1 MNKNDI
7 EQKRHTLAHLLAA
20 AVLKD
25 YPHAKLTIGPAVDNG
40 FYYDIDFSEGN
51 APGDGDLKKIQKTM
65 RKTLGSWKE
74 FTHKKVSAEEAREV
88 FAGNQFKIEMI
99 NELEEKGEE
108 ITLYTVGDF
117 TDLCRGGHVEN
128 PANEIDAKAFEL
140 SKIAGAYWRG
150 SEKNPMLTRI
160 YGLAFDTPEE
170 LSEYKIKMEEARQR
184 DHRLLAEKFDLFMV
198 SDEVGKGLP
207 LYLPNGAYIRRK
219 LEDFMYEK
227 ELEYGY
233 KNVYTPILTHER
245 LYQQSG
251 HLDHYRGDMYNPIE
265 IEGEPYFLRPM
276 NCPHH
281 HQIFK
286 HKPFS
291 YRNLPYRLSEFGLVH
306 RFERSGV
313 LTGLIRARCF
323 TQNDAHIYCAEKDLK
338 SELISVLN
346 LFRDVYDNTFNLTDY
361 WFRLSLPDFS
371 NTEKFG
377 DIENREMW
385 DNAAEIARQAMKEHG
400 AEYTEEEG
408 EAAFYGPKI
417 DMQIRNVNGKEDTIA
432 TIQIDFYS
440 SGKFDLNFINEK
452 GEKEAPV
459 IVHRAIMGS
468 FDRFFAFLTEHY
480 KAAFPVW
487 LSPVQALIAPV
498 AEVHNDYARVVLA
511 ELQKAGIQVELDD
524 SNDNFG
530 KKIRNAKGMNIP
542 YVLIIGDKEVEANS
556 VSIDSRDE
564 GQLDAISVEDLVKK
578 IKGDIESKKNPEDNK

>member
-1 MNKNDI
+1 MNKNNI
-7 EQKRHTLAHLLAA
+7 EKKRHTLAHLLAD
-20 AVLKD
+20 AVLKN

-40 FYYDIDFSEGN
+40 FYYDIDFREGE
-51 APGDGDLKKIQKTM
+51 APRDADLKNLQKTM

-74 FTHKKVSAEEAREV
+74 FTHKEISPEEAREL
-88 FAGNQFKIEMI
+88 FKGNKFKIEMI
-99 NELEEKGEE
+99 DELEEKKEK
-108 ITLYTVGDF
+108 ITLYTIGDF

-128 PANEIDAKAFEL
+128 PAQEIDAKSFEL
-140 SKIAGAYWRG
+140 DKIAGAYWRG
-150 SEKNPMLTRI
+150 NEKNPMLTRI

-170 LSEYKIKMEEARQR
+170 LAEYKKKMEEAKQR
-184 DHRLLAEKFDLFMV
+184 DHRLLAEKFDLFMI
-198 SDEVGKGLP
+198 SEDVGKGLP

-219 LEDFMYEK
+219 LEDFMYQK

-251 HLDHYRGDMYNPIE
+251 HLDHYRDDMYNPIE
-265 IEGEPYFLRPM
+265 IEGDPYYLRPM

-286 HKPFS
+286 HRPHS
-291 YRNLPYRLSEFGLVH
+291 YRDLPLRLSEFGLVH

-323 TQNDAHIYCAEKDLK
+323 TQNDAHIYCAKNDLK
-338 SELISVLN
+338 AELMKVLELFSE
-346 LFRDVYDNTFNLTDY
+346 VYDKTFNLTDY

-377 DIENREMW
+377 DIENRDMW
-385 DNAAEIARQAMKEHG
+385 DSASAIARQALDEYG
-400 AEYTEEEG
+400 AEYVEGQG

-452 GEKEAPV
+452 GEKEQPV

-487 LSPVQALIAPV
+487 LSPIQAIITPV
-498 AEVHNDYARVVLA
+498 AEVHNDYAREVLN
-511 ELQKAGIQVELDD
+511 ELQKSGIQAELDD

-530 KKIRNAKGMNIP
+530 KKIRNAKALNVP
-542 YVLIIGDKEVEANS
+542 YVLVIGDKEVEAKS

-564 GQLDAISVEDLVKK
+564 GKLENAMPVDDFIEKVKV
-578 IKGDIESKKNPEDNK
+578 DIEGRV

>member
-7 EQKRHTLAHLLAA
+7 EKKRHTLAHLLAA
-20 AVLKD
+20 AILKD
-25 YPHAKLTIGPAVDNG
+25 YPNAKLTIGPAVDNG
-40 FYYDIDFSEGN
+40 FYYDIDFKEGG
-51 APGDGDLKKIQKTM
+51 APGDADLKKIQKTM

-74 FTHKKVSAEEAREV
+74 FTHKQVSAEEAREV
-88 FAGNQFKIEMI
+88 FKGNEFKIELI
-99 NELEEKGEE
+99 DELEEKGEK

-128 PANEIDAKAFEL
+128 PAEEIDAKAFEL
-140 SKIAGAYWRG
+140 DKIAGAYWRG

-170 LSEYKIKMEEARQR
+170 LSEYKEKMKEAKQR
-184 DHRLLAEKFDLFMV
+184 DHRLLAEKFDLFMI
-198 SDEVGKGLP
+198 SEDVGKGLP
-207 LYLPNGAYIRRK
+207 LYLPNGAYVRRK
-219 LEDFMYEK
+219 LEDFMYQK

-233 KNVYTPILTHER
+233 KNVYTPVLTHER
-245 LYQQSG
+245 LYKQSG
-251 HLDHYRGDMYNPIE
+251 HLDHYHEDMYNPIE
-265 IEGEPYFLRPM
+265 IEGDPYYLRPM

-286 HKPFS
+286 HRPHS
-291 YRNLPYRLSEFGLVH
+291 YRDLPLRVSEFGLVH

-323 TQNDAHIYCAEKDLK
+323 TQNDAHIYCAKADLK
-338 SELISVLN
+338 SELMKVLE
-346 LFRDVYDNTFNLTDY
+346 LFSEVYDKTFDLKDY

-377 DIENREMW
+377 DIENKEMW
-385 DNAAEIARQAMKEHG
+385 DSAAAVAREALEDYK
-400 AEYTEEEG
+400 AEYVGGEG

-440 SGKFDLNFINEK
+440 SGKFDLGFINEK
-452 GEKEAPV
+452 GEKEEPV
-459 IVHRAIMGS
+459 IIHRAIMGS

-487 LSPVQALIAPV
+487 LSPIQAMITPV
-498 AEVHNDYARVVLA
+498 AEVHNDYAREVLA
-511 ELQKAGIQVELDD
+511 ELQRAGIQAELDD

-542 YVLIIGDKEVEANS
+542 YVLVIGDQEVEAKT

-564 GQLDAISVEDLVKK
+564 GKLDAMPIADLVAK
-578 IKGDIESKKNPEDNK
+578 IKGDIESRKNPGEVK